1 MNKLFSFSL
10 YDVGNSVFP
19 MIVIASV
26 TSSYFVN
33 NVADDQQIGTALWQL
48 TIGIVG
54 IIVAIVMPYLGKIA
68 DSKENGKIFYLKV
81 FSLLCIISISCF
93 WFIKPTSSYTFNAL
107 IILLIAGITYEI
119 SNSFYNSTL
128 KNCYPSNLTLGS
140 GIGFGS
146 GFIGG
151 VVLFFILLQLLILP
165 EKNIFNLNKENYD
178 HIRFIHV
185 ILALWFLLF
194 SIPLIFLSNIK
205 HPARQYKKSTYE
217 EIKSLIWKNGLTNTG
232 RFLLA
237 RLFYVDGLV
246 IITTTVGIFGT
257 SVMGLTLQQ
266 LLILGL
272 LANISGA
279 IGCYLF
285 GFLIKNDKLTVIVT
299 LTILILLILAISI
312 NTSQILFVIL
322 VIIATFFTGP
332 LQSSSRVIM
341 ANLTDDNRQGFSF
354 GIFTLSGKITA
365 FVGPICAA
373 LFTFLISQRIGFAF
387 SLVLLSLGLFLMIN
401 VSYNKKN

>member
-19 MIVIASV
+19 MIVIASI

-33 NVADDQQIGTALWQL
+33 NVVDDQQNGTALWQL

-54 IIVAIVMPYLGKIA
+54 IIVALLMPYLGKIA
-68 DSKENGKIFYLKV
+68 DSKENGRTFYLRL
-81 FSLLCIISISCF
+81 FSIFCIISIGCF
-93 WFIKPTSSYTFNAL
+93 WFIQPYPSYTIYAL
-107 IILLIAGITYEI
+107 IILLISGITYEM
-119 SNSFYNSTL
+119 SNSLYNASL
-128 KNCYPSNLTLGS
+128 KNCSPSDLTFGS

-151 VVLFFILLQLLILP
+151 VVLFFLILQLLILP

-194 SIPLIFLSNIK
+194 SIPLIFISNIN
-205 HPARQYKKSTYE
+205 HPAVQYKKNTYQE
-217 EIKSLIWKNGLTNTG
+217 TKSLIWKNGITNTG

-237 RLFYVDGLV
+237 RLLYVDGLV
-246 IITTTVGIFGT
+246 IITTTIGIFGT

-279 IGCYLF
+279 IGCYIF
-285 GFLIKNDKLTVIVT
+285 GFFIKNDKLTVIVT
-299 LTILILLILAISI
+299 LTILILLVLIISI
-312 NTSQILFVIL
+312 NTSKILFIIL
-322 VIIATFFTGP
+322 VIIATFFSGP

-341 ANLTDDNRQGFSF
+341 ANLTDDDRQGFSF
-354 GIFTLSGKITA
+354 GVFTLSGKITA
-365 FVGPICAA
+365 FLGPICAA
-373 LFTFLISQRIGFAF
+373 LLTFLISQRVGFAF
-387 SLVLLSLGLFLMIN
+387 SIVLLSLGLFLMIN
-401 VSYNKKN
+401 VSYKKKY

>member
-33 NVADDQQIGTALWQL
+33 NVADDQQNGTALWQL

-68 DSKENGKIFYLKV
+68 DSKENGKIFYLRV
-81 FSLLCIISISCF
+81 FSLICIISISCF
-93 WFIKPTSSYTFNAL
+93 WFIKPSSSYTFNAL
-107 IILLIAGITYEI
+107 IILLIAGMTYEI

-128 KNCYPSNLTLGS
+128 KNCYPSNITLGS

-165 EKNIFNLNKENYD
+165 EKNIFNLNTENYD

-194 SIPLIFLSNIK
+194 SIPLIFVSNIK

-217 EIKSLIWKNGLTNTG
+217 EIKSRHASIVFITDKPQQNKENVIYIPNNETFANLLCIIPMQ
-232 RFLLA
+232 LLA
-237 RLFYVDGLV
+237 YHLSVSKNINPDMPRNLAKVV
-246 IITTTVGIFGT
+246 TVE
-257 SVMGLTLQQ
+257 
-266 LLILGL
+266 
-272 LANISGA
+272 
-279 IGCYLF
+279 
-285 GFLIKNDKLTVIVT
+285 
-299 LTILILLILAISI
+299 
-312 NTSQILFVIL
+312 
-322 VIIATFFTGP
+322 
-332 LQSSSRVIM
+332 
-341 ANLTDDNRQGFSF
+341 
-354 GIFTLSGKITA
+354 
-365 FVGPICAA
+365 
-373 LFTFLISQRIGFAF
+373 
-387 SLVLLSLGLFLMIN
+387 
-401 VSYNKKN
+401 